1 MGMAGRVIPFLPAAD
16 SDRCRVL
23 QAIRERCGLSR
34 REFAPILG
42 PAIGRPDLAAGA
54 VKAWEEGAVRV
65 PVSVLEAAAQIA
77 RQMPAS
83 SSARAGAPYDSELP
97 NHPPTEA
104 FAIAKRIATF
114 HVVPELPADTHGE
127 LRTGLDGRRI
137 GAHVVSWA
145 SEQVAALSRLD
156 DEVGG
161 ARVLPLASGSLE
173 LLTQLVSRATY
184 SDSHATELR
193 RSLAEVARLAGW
205 VAFDAGHTDT
215 ASRYWRIAITAARE
229 AGDRDYSAYAMAFLA
244 FHAVDRKRDPT
255 TALKLLQAAEEEAS
269 QDSPLRIVL
278 AQWAVQPYGLLGEH
292 REAQRSLIRADSLW
306 ERRNPENDPP
316 WLYWMYLPSL
326 SPEVPRGII
335 PGDPRQAEALL
346 IDGLEALS
354 NEYPRDRTL
363 FYMGLAEA
371 RIAQSGRL
379 DEAIDAT
386 RNAIR
391 LVESAPSPRIHER
404 LRRFVHNLPE
414 ASGAAELQEA
424 LHHS

>member
-1 MGMAGRVIPFLPAAD
+1 MGMAGRVIPFIPAAH
-16 SDRCRVL
+16 SDRCRAL
-23 QAIRERCGLSR
+23 QAVRERCGLSR

-54 VKAWEEGAVRV
+54 VKAWEEGAVRP

-83 SSARAGAPYDSELP
+83 PSAGAAAPYDAALP
-97 NHPPTEA
+97 SHGPTEA
-104 FAIAKRIATF
+104 LAIARRVATF
-114 HVVPELPADTHGE
+114 PGIPDLPPDTDGE
-127 LRTGLDGRRI
+127 LRTGLSGQRI
-137 GAHVVSWA
+137 GAHIVSWA

-161 ARVLPLASGSLE
+161 ARVLPLATGSLK

-193 RSLAEVARLAGW
+193 RSVAEVARLAGW
-205 VAFDAGHTDT
+205 VAFDAGHTDK

-244 FHAVDRKRDPT
+244 FHAIDRKRDPT
-255 TALKLLQAAEEEAS
+255 TALKLLQAAEQEAS
-269 QDSPLRIVL
+269 QDAPLRIVL

-292 REAQRSLIRADSLW
+292 REAQRSLIRADPLW

-335 PGDPRQAEALL
+335 PGDPRHAEAML

-354 NEYPRDRTL
+354 DEYPRDRTL

-371 RIAQSGRL
+371 RLAQPGRL

-386 RNAIR
+386 RNAIK
-391 LVESAPSPRIHER
+391 LIGSAPSPRIHER

-414 ASGAAELQEA
+414 DSGAAELRAA
-424 LHHS
+424 LHRS